1 VNIAKLSRTT
11 TFRLTLV
18 YSIFFTLCVVMLL
31 GFVYWKTARE
41 MTRRVDQILN
51 LEKKDYTRASL
62 DSLPVKISE
71 GMRRD
76 RRHTYLFGLFSK
88 EGGWVAGNL
97 SDIPGDLPLNGN
109 IYQIKLPSSNSF
121 PQSRIARISAI
132 RLSSGG
138 LLLLG
143 HDVQQLLEFREIMKG
158 AFLWGGS
165 LTVAIGLM
173 FGFILS
179 FKPLSRIEEI
189 QRVCELIMRGDIRQR
204 LPISRRRDE
213 LDMLTAIVNKTLDEI
228 EGLMSEV
235 KSVCDNIAHDLRTPL
250 TRLRALIYR
259 AQQQGRVPVLEQVIS
274 EMDAL
279 LQRFRA
285 LLRISEIENKQR
297 RAGFQMVKLPDIME
311 QAVVFLEPLAEDKSI
326 ELVLEKEEV
335 DAIQGDGELLFEAIA
350 NLLDN
355 AIKFTPSGGK
365 VTAKLSRESG
375 GARID
380 IIDTGPGINANER
393 AAVLNRFY
401 RGENGR
407 NAPGSGLGLSIV
419 TAIVGVHDFEFELG
433 QADSGTR
440 ATIHCRL
447 STLHRFVKQ

>member
-1 VNIAKLSRTT
+1 MNIAKLSRTT

-51 LEKKDYTRASL
+51 IEKKDYAVANPGNLTA
-62 DSLPVKISE
+62 KISE

-76 RRHTYLFGLFSK
+76 LRHAYLFGLFSK
-88 EGGWVAGNL
+88 EGGWLAGNL
-97 SDIPGDLPLNGN
+97 FDVPRDLPQNGN

-121 PQSRIARISAI
+121 PQSRIVRISAI
-132 RLSSGG
+132 RLNSGD

-143 HDVQQLLEFREIMKG
+143 HDVQQLLEFREIMGG

-165 LTVAIGLM
+165 LTVAIGLL
-173 FGFILS
+173 FGFVLS
-179 FKPLSRIEEI
+179 FRPLSRIEEI

-204 LPISRRRDE
+204 LPISRRHDE

-259 AQQQGRVPVLEQVIS
+259 AQQQGQAPVLEQVIS

-285 LLRISEIENKQR
+285 LLRISEIENGQR
-297 RAGFQMVKLPDIME
+297 RSGFKMVLLPDILE
-311 QAVVFLEPLAEDKSI
+311 QAVIFLEPLAEDKSI
-326 ELVLEKEEV
+326 VLSMEKGEV
-335 DAIQGDGELLFEAIA
+335 DAMQGDGELLFEAIA

-355 AIKFTPSGGK
+355 AIKFTPPGGK
-365 VTAKLSRESG
+365 VTAKLSREAG

-380 IIDTGPGINANER
+380 IIDTGPGIQASER
-393 AAVLNRFY
+393 VAVLNRFY
-401 RGENGR
+401 RGANGQ
-407 NAPGSGLGLSIV
+407 NAPGFGLGLSLV
-419 TAIVGVHDFEFELG
+419 TAIVKLHDFEFELG
-433 QADSGTR
+433 EADSGTR
-440 ATIHCRL
+440 ATIYCRP
-447 STLHRFVKQ
+447 SALHRFVE

>member
-1 VNIAKLSRTT
+1 MNIAKLSRTT

-51 LEKKDYTRASL
+51 LEEKDFSQAAPDR
-62 DSLPVKISE
+62 LPRKITESIE
-71 GMRRD
+71 RD
-76 RRHTYLFGLFSK
+76 KRHIYLYGLFA
-88 EGGWVAGNL
+88 GNALVAGNIHE
-97 SDIPGDLPLNGN
+97 IPENLPRDGN
-109 IYQIKLPSSNSF
+109 IHEIIMPRKTPPFPSSVV
-121 PQSRIARISAI
+121 RARVI
-132 RLSSGG
+132 RLNSGNW
-138 LLLLG
+138 LLLG
-143 HDVQQLLEFREIMKG
+143 HDAQQLVEFREIMKG
-158 AFLWGGS
+158 AFFWGGT
-165 LTVAIGLM
+165 LTVALGLI
-173 FGFILS
+173 FGFASS
-179 FKPLSRIEEI
+179 FRPLSRIDEI
-189 QRVCELIMRGDIRQR
+189 QRVCELIMRGDIKQR
-204 LPISRRRDE
+204 LPISRKRDE

-228 EGLMSEV
+228 ERLMSEV
-235 KSVCDNIAHDLRTPL
+235 KSVCDSIAHDLRTPL

-259 AQQQGRVPVLEQVIS
+259 AQQQGQVPVLEQVIS

-297 RAGFQMVKLPDIME
+297 RAGFQMVELPDIME

-326 ELVLEKEEV
+326 DLVLEKEEV
-335 DAIQGDGELLFEAIA
+335 DAVQGDGELLFEAIA

-355 AIKFTPSGGK
+355 AIKFTPPGGK

-380 IIDTGPGINANER
+380 IVDTGPGIKANER

-419 TAIVGVHDFEFELG
+419 TAIVGLHDFEFEFG
-433 QADSGTR
+433 EVDSGTR
-440 ATIHCRL
+440 ATILCRPL
-447 STLHRFVKQ
+447 SLHRFVE

>member
-1 VNIAKLSRTT
+1 MNIAKLSRTT
-11 TFRLTLV
+11 TFRLNLV
-18 YSIFFTLCVVMLL
+18 YSIFFMLCVIMLL

-41 MTRRVDQILN
+41 MNRRVDQILK
-51 LEKKDYTRASL
+51 LEEKDFAQSSP
-62 DSLPVKISE
+62 DMLPLRIME
-71 GMRRD
+71 GVERD
-76 RRHTYLFGLFSK
+76 KRHIYLYGLFSEK
-88 EGGWVAGNL
+88 GLIAGNIRE
-97 SDIPGDLPLNGN
+97 IPKNFPRDGN
-109 IYQIKLPSSNSF
+109 IHEIVLPRETPPLPSSVV
-121 PQSRIARISAI
+121 RAMAI
-132 RLSSGG
+132 RLDSGNW
-138 LLLLG
+138 LFLG
-143 HDVQQLLEFREIMKG
+143 HDAQQLVEFREIMKS
-158 AFLWGGS
+158 AFFWGGT
-165 LTVAIGLM
+165 LTVALGLI
-173 FGFILS
+173 FGFASS
-179 FKPLSRIEEI
+179 FRPLSRIDEI
-189 QRVCELIMRGDIRQR
+189 QRVCELIMRGDIKQR

-228 EGLMSEV
+228 ERLMSEV
-235 KSVCDNIAHDLRTPL
+235 KSVCDSIAHDLRTPL

-259 AQQQGRVPVLEQVIS
+259 AQQQGQVPALEQVIS

-297 RAGFQMVKLPDIME
+297 RAGFQMVRLPDILE

-326 ELVLEKEEV
+326 ELILEKEEV
-335 DAIQGDGELLFEAIA
+335 DAVLGDGELLFEAIV

-355 AIKFTPSGGK
+355 AIKFTPEGGR
-365 VTAKLSRESG
+365 VIAKLSRESG

-380 IIDTGPGINANER
+380 IADTGPGIKATER
-393 AAVLNRFY
+393 TAVLNRFY

-433 QADSGTR
+433 EAGSGTR